1 MHQRNQRN
9 GTSSSSAV
17 AKLQP
22 AFKYSFGT
30 PLIGFLLVTYGA
42 IRILTDCKID
52 SMYSIYVRQQGV
64 HLAMPPTV
72 RRVNKFESIFLE
84 TQILQILIYH
94 YFKDYIIQQAS
105 IKSFTLR
112 CVILLSVEVPK
123 KAKQSRESETPRN
136 SN

>member
-1 MHQRNQRN
+1 M
-9 GTSSSSAV
+9 
-17 AKLQP
+17 
-22 AFKYSFGT
+22 
-30 PLIGFLLVTYGA
+30 
-42 IRILTDCKID
+42 C
-52 SMYSIYVRQQGV
+52 SIYVRQQGV

-72 RRVNKFESIFLE
+72 RRVIKFESIFLE

-112 CVILLSVEVPK
+112 CVFLLSVEVPK